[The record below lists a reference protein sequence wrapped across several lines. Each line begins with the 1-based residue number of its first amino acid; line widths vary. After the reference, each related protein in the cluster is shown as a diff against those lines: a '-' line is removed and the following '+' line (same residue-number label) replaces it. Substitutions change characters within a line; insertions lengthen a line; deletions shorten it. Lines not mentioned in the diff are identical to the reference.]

1 MIFSFDSRD
10 EEVSQARHWSDVH
23 VMAGRAFFKENE
35 EPAHLAL
42 ENVLASDVGS
52 YKCRVDFFKAPTQIS
67 EVGLDVIGEI
77 VLISCT
83 DSIAV
88 KIENNVF
95 KMIRVTGCSE
105 VVLSKTNIGECFE
118 ESCWRSAAL
127 ISQ

>member
-67 EVGLDVIGEI
+67 
-77 VLISCT
+77 
-83 DSIAV
+83 
-88 KIENNVF
+88 K
-95 KMIRVTGCSE
+95 
-105 VVLSKTNIGECFE
+105 VVLSVIGNTELENFENKTFYCQHIFSSSRETKD
-118 ESCWRSAAL
+118 
-127 ISQ
+127 I